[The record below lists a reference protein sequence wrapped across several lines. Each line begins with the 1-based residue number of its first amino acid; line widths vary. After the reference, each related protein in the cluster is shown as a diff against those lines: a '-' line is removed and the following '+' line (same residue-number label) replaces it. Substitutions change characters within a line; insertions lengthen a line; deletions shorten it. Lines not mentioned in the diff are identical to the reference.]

1 MCKDGVIMT
10 LQMLL
15 NNEKITK
22 YQLSK
27 ISGVPKTTVID
38 ICSGKSSIQNC
49 SAKTVYQIAKALNL
63 SMEDIMRLD
72 DNEYNAETGMP
83 NDESHF
89 ECGLPIYVQE
99 SLERMKHSWKIVDSG
114 KKDMN
119 WDICWCELNADLNSA
134 EVENLI
140 SSEQAWYLR
149 RKYLR
154 MENAI

>member
-1 MCKDGVIMT
+1 MT

-15 NNEKITK
+15 DNENITK
-22 YQLSK
+22 YMLSK

-49 SAKTVYQIAKALNL
+49 SAKTVYQIAKALNM
-63 SMEDIMRLD
+63 SMEDIMSLD
-72 DNEYNAETGMP
+72 DNEYNVETGMP

-89 ECGLPIYVQE
+89 ECGLPVYVQE

-114 KKDMN
+114 KRDMD

-154 MENAI
+154 MENVI

>member
-1 MCKDGVIMT
+1 MCKDGENMT

-15 NNEKITK
+15 DNEAITK

-27 ISGVPKTTVID
+27 ISGVPKTTIID
-38 ICSGKSSIQNC
+38 ICSGKSSIQKC

-63 SMEDIMRLD
+63 SMEDIMELD
-72 DNEYNAETGMP
+72 DNEYNLETGMP
-83 NDESHF
+83 TDEAHF
-89 ECGLPIYVQE
+89 ECGLPKYVQE
-99 SLERMKHSWKIVDSG
+99 SLERMKKSWELVDSG

-154 MENAI
+154 MENTI